1 MLEAVKRAIPLS
13 TDAYDEEIRDLIKDA
28 KADLLLTGNV
38 MAREENFPL
47 IRRALK
53 TYCKMNFG
61 TPDNYEQ
68 LKRSY
73 DEQKAQMMSATG
85 FTDWGD
91 GDGQI

>member
-13 TDAYDEEIRDLIKDA
+13 TDAYDAEIRDLIEDA
-28 KADLLLTGNV
+28 KADLGIAGNV
-38 MAREENFPL
+38 MAREENVPL
-47 IRRALK
+47 ISRAIK

-61 TPDNYEQ
+61 APANYEQ

-85 FTDWGD
+85 YTNWGD
-91 GDGQI
+91 CDGEV